1 MLIWVQKDI
10 RVEEILLLEVWDRIQ
25 KYQGKDSYPVNKC
38 IYVCTTFIPNVAV
51 AAG

>member
-25 KYQGKDSYPVNKC
+25 KDREQKDQGKDSYPVNKC
-38 IYVCTTFIPNVAV
+38 IFECTSLYLM
-51 AAG
+51 